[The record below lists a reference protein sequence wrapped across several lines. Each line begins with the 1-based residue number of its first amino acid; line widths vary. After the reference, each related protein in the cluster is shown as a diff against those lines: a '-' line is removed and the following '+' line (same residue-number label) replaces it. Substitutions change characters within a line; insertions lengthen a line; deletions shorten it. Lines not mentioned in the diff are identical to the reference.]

1 MDHHPQ
7 RGPAGAAVGLRS
19 VSRVYGRLAAIWALD
34 LDIAAGE
41 FVTLLGPSGSGK
53 STTLAMIAGFD
64 RPTSGAILV
73 GGEAMQDVPPHRRNI
88 GMVFQNYA
96 LFPHLTVAENIAFSL
111 KQRRVARGEIARRVE
126 AMLALVQLPG
136 LGGRYP
142 QQLSGGQQQ
151 RVAIA
156 RAVVFAPSV
165 LLMDEPL
172 SALDK
177 QLRESL
183 LLEIRRLHAELG
195 ITFIY
200 VTHDQKEAL
209 VMSDRVAVMN
219 HGRIEQIAPPRT
231 LYDAPATRFVASF
244 VGEANFIEGGVAE
257 RVAGGCA
264 YRIGETV
271 LRASGEPGGTACMVR
286 PEKIVLRAVP
296 SGQHGMNAL
305 AATVTEVVFMGE
317 TTRYALRAD
326 GGAAI
331 TAKQPHRS
339 EIEVFAPGQSVVMEW
354 AVADT
359 RLV

>member
-1 MDHHPQ
+1 M
-7 RGPAGAAVGLRS
+7 
-19 VSRVYGRLAAIWALD
+19 
-34 LDIAAGE
+34 
-41 FVTLLGPSGSGK
+41 
-53 STTLAMIAGFD
+53 
-64 RPTSGAILV
+64 
-73 GGEAMQDVPPHRRNI
+73 
-88 GMVFQNYA
+88 
-96 LFPHLTVAENIAFSL
+96 LT
-111 KQRRVARGEIARRVE
+111 
-126 AMLALVQLPG
+126 LVQLPG

-219 HGRIEQIAPPRT
+219 HGRIEQIAAPRA

-244 VGEANFIEGGVAE
+244 VGEANFIEGGVVE
-257 RVAGGCA
+257 AGADGCA

-271 LRASGEPGGTACMVR
+271 LRAAGRPTGSASACMVR
-286 PEKIVLRAVP
+286 PEKITLRTAA
-296 SGQHGMNAL
+296 SGDSAMNAL
-305 AATVTEVVFMGE
+305 AATVQETVFMGE
-317 TTRYALRAD
+317 TTRYVLAAQ
-326 GGAAI
+326 GGPAI
-331 TAKQPHRS
+331 IAKQPHRAD
-339 EIEVFAPGQSVVMEW
+339 IEVFEPGRHVVMEW
-354 AVADT
+354 AVEDA